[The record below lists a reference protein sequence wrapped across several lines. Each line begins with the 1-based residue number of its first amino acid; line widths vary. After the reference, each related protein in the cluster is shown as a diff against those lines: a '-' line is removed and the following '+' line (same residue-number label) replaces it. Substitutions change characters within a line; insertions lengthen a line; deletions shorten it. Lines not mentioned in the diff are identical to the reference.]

1 MIKRKILCLI
11 HLLKICQKG
20 RGGAQIK
27 GMVSVLPNVNY
38 MLVDVE
44 NIRKIE
50 GLRADL
56 AFSYNLIV
64 KYLAS
69 ISPSEM
75 T

>member
-1 MIKRKILCLI
+1 MSHSSFENMSKRK
-11 HLLKICQKG
+11 G
-20 RGGAQIK
+20 GGAQIK
-27 GMVSVLPNVNY
+27 GMVSLLPKVNY